1 MKNFVLRPA
10 SCVLLAVALAAAA
23 VAKPNIVLFVADD
36 MGFADCGVTG
46 CKDIPTPNI
55 DALAKNG
62 VRFTNGYT
70 SGCVC
75 SPTRAG
81 LISGRYQQR
90 FGFDANAEG
99 KAKGGEDR
107 APRAFAHAG
116 GVVQHARNRGDG
128 DPGHLGNMAD
138 IRHGNA

>member
-1 MKNFVLRPA
+1 MKNYIH
-10 SCVLLAVALAAAA
+10 AVGLSWLVGLGAGSAHAAEAAAR
-23 VAKPNIVLFVADD
+23 PNVILFVADD
-36 MGFADCGVTG
+36 LGFADCGVYG

-55 DALAKNG
+55 DTLAKNG
-62 VRFTNGYT
+62 VRFTHAYT

-99 KAKGGEDR
+99 KG
-107 APRAFAHAG
+107 P
-116 GVVQHARNRGDG
+116 GD
-128 DPGHLGNMAD
+128 
-138 IRHGNA
+138 